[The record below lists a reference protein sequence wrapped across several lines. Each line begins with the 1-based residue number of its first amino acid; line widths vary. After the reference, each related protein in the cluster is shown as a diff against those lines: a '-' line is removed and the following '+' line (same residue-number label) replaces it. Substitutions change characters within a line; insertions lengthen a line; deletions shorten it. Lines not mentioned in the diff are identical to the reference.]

1 MPRDPARQKGG
12 SMAHYHCQIHKV
24 KRGGGGAV
32 KKAAYNSGEKLH
44 DSEQQKDFA
53 FDKPEV
59 LDSQIL
65 LPKNAPARLKDRA
78 ALWNEATKAE
88 KDREKGII
96 AREFEIAIPNALTEE
111 QAKRLVNNFAKT
123 LARQGMCVDYSIHW
137 KAGNHHAHVLTTTRK
152 IDKNGNFEKAK
163 EKKVYARD
171 ENGNKIPLLD
181 ENGKQK
187 TRERKGKGVEK
198 LWQRV
203 TVSADPFRNK
213 ETYKMWR
220 RRWQNFTNAALKM
233 SGSKDR
239 VSCLSYKDRGIDK
252 IPQIH
257 EGRAARE
264 IEKRGG
270 TSRLCEINREIKKVN
285 DGSKQKNID
294 SLDKQAAAL
303 RAEIALLEK
312 EKKQQQQPEQQ
323 KQQKPEQNAQP
334 SKDENITIC
343 GWLELSNEER
353 KEVWSSLPPRLQRQP
368 LSVKNKEA
376 RSELIEN
383 QRLFMQ
389 KSVYAK
395 NENGNFVMLC
405 LNKKQAHDCG
415 LIESA
420 TKGTFTPVKTQ
431 VKSSRIEECINKMP
445 EKLREAN
452 RREFSRLN
460 AGGGGGVSKGI
471 QKGIDGMT
479 GALDTE
485 KTSKQHFKAAK
496 DGIKE
501 ALATPKKIVGD
512 FISNP
517 ITALVKAPFR
527 VAEGA
532 ANLASAAANA
542 TAGAAKSGTM
552 LSESNGNSGGGASA
566 GPVRVRT
573 REDEDK
579 NNGLDSWKYLS
590 EARRDE
596 KELEQNLKE
605 YHI

>member
-1 MPRDPARQKGG
+1 MFFCRP
-12 SMAHYHCQIHKV
+12 SFI
-24 KRGGGGAV
+24 KRSSSGRSAIAA
-32 KKAAYNSGEKLH
+32 AAYRAGERLH
-44 DSEQQKDFA
+44 DDETNKNWKYTKKEVI
-53 FDKPEV
+53 DKGIVLPE
-59 LDSQIL
+59 
-65 LPKNAPARLKDRA
+65 NAPAEYKDRQT
-78 ALWNEATKAE
+78 LWNAVQKAE
-88 KDREKGII
+88 QSADARL
-96 AREFEIAIPNALTEE
+96 ARELVIAIPHDLDKDAAKIMIHDFAAYL
-111 QAKRLVNNFAKT
+111 AKR
-123 LARQGMCVDYSIHW
+123 GMCVDYAVHW
-137 KAGNHHAHVLTTTRK
+137 KNGNHHAHIMLTTRQ
-152 IDKNGNFEKAK
+152 IDKNGEWAKYK

-171 ENGNKIPLLD
+171 EQGNKIPLLD
-181 ENGKQK
+181 KDGKQK
-187 TRERKGKGVEK
+187 TKARKGKGVEK
-198 LWQRV
+198 LW
-203 TVSADPFRNK
+203 K
-213 ETYKMWR
+213 
-220 RRWQNFTNAALKM
+220 
-233 SGSKDR
+233 R
-239 VSCLSYKDRGIDK
+239 VSVIDNPWNKKAEYENWKRRLARLENRELIKAGSDVRVDSRSYKERGIDK
-252 IPQIH
+252 VPQVH
-257 EGRAARE
+257 EGYAARA
-264 IEKRGG
+264 IEKRGEK
-270 TSRLCEINREIKKVN
+270 SFLCEHNREVRALNEKIEQSKELEKRIAELK
-285 DGSKQKNID
+285 KQKT
-294 SLDKQAAAL
+294 
-303 RAEIALLEK
+303 
-312 EKKQQQQPEQQ
+312 EQQ

-334 SKDENITIC
+334 LKDENITIC

-431 VKSSRIEECINKMP
+431 VKSSRLEECINKMP

-501 ALATPKKIVGD
+501 ALATPKKIVED

-552 LSESNGNSGGGASA
+552 LSESGGGASA
-566 GPVRVRT
+566 DGPVRVRT

-579 NNGLDSWKYLS
+579 NNGLDSYKYLS
-590 EARRDE
+590 EARRAE
-596 KELEQNLKE
+596 IEIKENLKAC
-605 YHI
+605 HL

>member
-1 MPRDPARQKGG
+1 
-12 SMAHYHCQIHKV
+12 MAHYHCQIHKV
-24 KRGGGGAV
+24 KRGGGGGAV

-59 LDSQIL
+59 LDSKIL
-65 LPKNAPARLKDRA
+65 LPKNAPARFRDRET
-78 ALWNEATKAE
+78 LWNEATKAE
-88 KDREKGII
+88 KDKEKGII

-171 ENGNKIPLLD
+171 EQGNKIPLLD

-213 ETYKMWR
+213 NTYRAWR
-220 RRWQNFTNAALKM
+220 RRWQNYTNAALKTI
-233 SGSKDR
+233 GSKDR
-239 VSCLSYKDRGIDK
+239 VSALSYKERGIDK

-270 TSRLCEINREIKKVN
+270 TSRLCEINREIKSVN

-303 RAEIALLEK
+303 RAEIAALEK

-323 KQQKPEQNAQP
+323 KQQQNAQP
-334 SKDENITIC
+334 PQDTNITIC
-343 GWLELSNEER
+343 GFVDLSNEER
-353 KEVWSSLPPRLQRQP
+353 KEVWLSLPPRLQRNP
-368 LSVKNKEA
+368 LDVKNKKA
-376 RSELIEN
+376 RDELKEN
-383 QRLFMQ
+383 QKLFMRN
-389 KSVYAK
+389 SVYAK
-395 NENGNFVMLC
+395 NDGKFVMLL
-405 LNKKQAHDCG
+405 LNREQAYNCG
-415 LIESA
+415 LMKTIE
-420 TKGTFTPVKTQ
+420 KDEIIPCKKTI
-431 VKSSRIEECINKMP
+431 KSSRLEECINKMP

-452 RREFSRLN
+452 RREFSRLT

-471 QKGIDGMT
+471 QKGLDGMT

-501 ALATPKKIVGD
+501 ALATPKKIVED
-512 FISNP
+512 ILSNP

-542 TAGAAKSGTM
+542 TAGVAKSGTM
-552 LSESNGNSGGGASA
+552 LNESNNSGGGASA
-566 GPVRVRT
+566 DGPVRVRT

-579 NNGLDSWKYLS
+579 NNGLDSYKYLS
-590 EARRDE
+590 EARRAE
-596 KELEQNLKE
+596 IEIKENLKAC
-605 YHI
+605 HL